1 MIRLLLVD
9 DHPLYREGVVAVLRT
24 RLPDA
29 SVECAPD
36 AESGLRLLRE
46 HPDFDAVLLDL
57 RLPDARGLDALSR
70 YAREFPQVA
79 RVLISGETVD
89 ARTVQSALA
98 AGASGFLPKT
108 LSVGEMVAALS
119 CVLDGGVY
127 TPSAAGVPHAQAG
140 LEGLSL
146 RQIEVLQ
153 MMLRGNA
160 NKQIAQ
166 ELGIAERT
174 VKAHLTPVF
183 DALGVNTRVQAAM
196 AAQRLGLFAPAA

>member
-1 MIRLLLVD
+1 M
-9 DHPLYREGVVAVLRT
+9 
-24 RLPDA
+24 
-29 SVECAPD
+29 
-36 AESGLRLLRE
+36 
-46 HPDFDAVLLDL
+46 VLLDL
-57 RLPDARGLDALSR
+57 RLPDARGLDALAR

-79 RVLISGETVD
+79 RVLISGESVD
-89 ARTVQSALA
+89 ARTVQGALA
-98 AGASGFLPKT
+98 AGASGFIPKT
-108 LSVGEMVAALS
+108 LGVGEMVAALR

-127 TPSAAGVPHAQAG
+127 APSDAAPRAETG

-174 VKAHLTPVF
+174 VKAHLTRVF

-196 AAQRLGLFAPAA
+196 AAQRLGLGTPSA

>member
-9 DHPLYREGVVAVLRT
+9 DHPLYREGVVAVLRA

-29 SVECAPD
+29 NVEWAPD

-46 HPDFDAVLLDL
+46 RPDFDVVLLDL
-57 RLPDARGLDALSR
+57 RLPDARGLDALAR

-79 RVLISGETVD
+79 RVLISGESVD
-89 ARTVQSALA
+89 ARTVQGALA
-98 AGASGFLPKT
+98 AGASGFIPKT
-108 LSVGEMVAALS
+108 LGVGEMVAALR

-127 TPSAAGVPHAQAG
+127 APSDAAPRAETG

-174 VKAHLTPVF
+174 VKAHLTRVF

-196 AAQRLGLFAPAA
+196 AAQRLGLGTPSA

>member
-29 SVECAPD
+29 TVECAPD

-46 HPDFDAVLLDL
+46 QPDFDAVLLDL

-89 ARTVQSALA
+89 ARTVQGALA
-98 AGASGFLPKT
+98 AGASGFIPKT
-108 LSVGEMVAALS
+108 LGVGEMVAALR

-127 TPSAAGVPHAQAG
+127 TPSTAGVPHTATG

-146 RQIEVLQ
+146 RQVEVLQ

-174 VKAHLTPVF
+174 VKAHLTRVF
-183 DALGVNTRVQAAM
+183 DALGVNTRMQAAM
-196 AAQRLGLFAPAA
+196 AAQRLGLGTPPA

>member
-29 SVECAPD
+29 NVEWAPD

-46 HPDFDAVLLDL
+46 RPDFDVVLLDL
-57 RLPDARGLDALSR
+57 RLPDARGLDALAR

-79 RVLISGETVD
+79 RVLISGESVD
-89 ARTVQSALA
+89 ARTVQGALA
-98 AGASGFLPKT
+98 AGASGFIPKT
-108 LSVGEMVAALS
+108 LGVGEMVAALR

-127 TPSAAGVPHAQAG
+127 APSDAVPRAETG

-174 VKAHLTPVF
+174 VKAHLTRVF

-196 AAQRLGLFAPAA
+196 AAQRLGLGTPSA